1 MVSNIADSY
10 DHDTEL
16 KDLELMTLVESLY
29 VQANPTQSMKDVQIV
44 EMDI

>member
-29 VQANPTQSMKDVQIV
+29 VQANPTLSMKDV
-44 EMDI
+44 